1 MDDYNSYYRSL
12 RNVDDWTYV
21 FKLEDI
27 LMKLE
32 IVDSLW
38 TESL

>member
-12 RNVDDWTYV
+12 RKVDDWTYV